1 MRTVEEPDLDSIL
14 LTVENPI
21 RRKLIRRLSEEP
33 SYQLQLSKELGFS
46 QQLVAKHL
54 DSMEDVGVV
63 ASLLED
69 SPHGPR
75 RKEYLLNKS
84 ISLSVDFAPNLFR
97 ARVISFDSL
106 QEGQEHS
113 YPAQD
118 LMPRMRDAL
127 KRPEESRL
135 GSLGTLVGEID
146 KRLIALDDERSV
158 LLYLRHLTMKEVS
171 KVIAG
176 LKMSPEK
183 KKVLYHV
190 LDEHNNDSAVIS
202 NTLKLAEDFVRRV
215 LAELNRDLQL

>member
-97 ARVISFDSL
+97 ARVMSFDTL

-113 YPAQD
+113 FPAHD

-146 KRLIALDDERSV
+146 KRLFALDDERSV
-158 LLYLRHLTMKEVS
+158 LLYLRHLTMKEGS

-190 LDEHNNDSAVIS
+190 LDGHNKDAAVIS

>member
-14 LTVENPI
+14 LTIENPI

-75 RKEYLLNKS
+75 RKEYLINKS

-97 ARVISFDSL
+97 ARVMSFDSL

-113 YPAQD
+113 FPAHD

-146 KRLIALDDERSV
+146 KRLFALDDERSV

-190 LDEHNNDSAVIS
+190 LDEHNKDSAVIS

>member
-14 LTVENPI
+14 LTIENPI

-75 RKEYLLNKS
+75 RKEYLINKS

-97 ARVISFDSL
+97 ARVMSFDSL

-113 YPAQD
+113 FPAHD

-146 KRLIALDDERSV
+146 KRLFALDDERSV

-190 LDEHNNDSAVIS
+190 LDEHNKDSAAIS

>member
-14 LTVENPI
+14 LTIENPI

-69 SPHGPR
+69 SPHGPH
-75 RKEYLLNKS
+75 RKEYLINKS

-97 ARVISFDSL
+97 ARVMSFDSL

-113 YPAQD
+113 FPAHD

-146 KRLIALDDERSV
+146 KRLFALDDERSV

-190 LDEHNNDSAVIS
+190 LDEHNKDSAVIS

>member
-97 ARVISFDSL
+97 ARVMSFDTL

-113 YPAQD
+113 FPAHD

-146 KRLIALDDERSV
+146 KRLFALDDERSV

-190 LDEHNNDSAVIS
+190 LDEHNKDAAVIS

>member
-1 MRTVEEPDLDSIL
+1 MRSVVEPDLDSIL
-14 LTVENPI
+14 LTIENPI

-54 DSMEDVGVV
+54 DSMEGVGVV
-63 ASLLED
+63 SSLLED

-75 RKEYLLNKS
+75 RKEYLINKS

-97 ARVISFDSL
+97 AKVMSFDTL
-106 QEGQEHS
+106 QEGQELS
-113 YPAQD
+113 FPAHD
-118 LMPRMRDAL
+118 LMPKMRDAL
-127 KRPEESRL
+127 KHPEESRL
-135 GSLGTLVGEID
+135 GSLGTLVSEID
-146 KRLIALDDERSV
+146 KRLVGLDDERSV

-190 LDEHNNDSAVIS
+190 LDEHNGDSEVIS
-202 NTLKLAEDFVRRV
+202 RTLNLAEDFVRRV
-215 LAELNRDLQL
+215 LGELNRDLLL

>member
-1 MRTVEEPDLDSIL
+1 MRAVQEPDLDSIL
-14 LTVENPI
+14 LTIENPI

-97 ARVISFDSL
+97 ARVTSFDTL
-106 QEGQEHS
+106 QEAQELS
-113 YPAQD
+113 FPAQD
-118 LMPRMRDAL
+118 LMPRMREAL
-127 KRPEESRL
+127 RL
-135 GSLGTLVGEID
+135 PGENRFGSLGALIAEID
-146 KRLIALDDERSV
+146 RRLINLDDERSV
-158 LLYLRHLTMKEVS
+158 LLYLRHLSMKEAS
-171 KVIAG
+171 KMIAG

-190 LDEHNNDSAVIS
+190 LDAHNK
-202 NTLKLAEDFVRRV
+202 NTSEVSRALNLAEEFVKQV
-215 LAELNRDLQL
+215 LSELNKELQF